1 MRLLLVF
8 IEEPTPGE
16 VLPELA
22 AEVGAEKACHYYK
35 AMVEVMLKQLQ
46 GLEKCRIRFC
56 YSPHGASDATRFWL
70 LPQMAATTCETEH
83 LYITSNPSS
92 PELQIQEIDFRAQG
106 GGSMAQ
112 RLKRAFSAGFSDG
125 YQEIA
130 IVDPTCIECG
140 ARWINASFA
149 RFHSETSRDTLI
161 GATDRG
167 DHYIL
172 ALKSEAPDLF
182 EEADGQSKT
191 RLIISES
198 KAQQLGRE
206 VEHLPPLSVTTCLD
220 DWHRLLDSPLGPALK
235 KALGEP
241 LEDTDA

>member
-8 IEEPTPGE
+8 IEEPTPGK
-16 VLPELA
+16 VLPEITA
-22 AEVGAEKACHYYK
+22 KIGAEKACQYYK

-56 YSPHGASDATRFWL
+56 YSPHGAGDATRFWL
-70 LPQMAATTCETEH
+70 LPQIPATRCDIEG
-83 LYITSNPSS
+83 LYIASS
-92 PELQIQEIDFRAQG
+92 PELQTQEIDFRAQG
-106 GGSMAQ
+106 GGSLAERQ
-112 RLKRAFSAGFSDG
+112 RRAFSAGFSDG

-149 RFHSETSRDTLI
+149 RFHGETSRDTLI
-161 GATDRG
+161 GASEGG

-172 ALKSEAPDLF
+172 ALNSDAPDLF
-182 EEADGQSKT
+182 EQTEEQSK
-191 RLIISES
+191 RGLAISDS
-198 KAQQLGRE
+198 KARQLGRE
-206 VEHLPPLSVTTCLD
+206 VERLPPLSVTTCLD

-241 LEDTDA
+241 PEDAGA